1 MLALLYGASCQ
12 QHPAKHQAQQPAAL
26 YLPLPARLVA
36 SAYALEEQALM
47 NLFFQSSLPNAVD
60 LASANALAFEKAKPP
75 LPLLIAVPDA

>member
-1 MLALLYGASCQ
+1 MLALLYGASSQ

-47 NLFFQSSLPNAVD
+47 NLFFQSSLPNA
-60 LASANALAFEKAKPP
+60 ASANALAFEKAKPP